1 MKPNKL
7 KYPKNKKAK
16 LNYGSSIVPNVWL
29 YSGIIITLGCLGYFA
44 YRYQQINTTTQA
56 TGKRP
61 ILDNQ
66 VDIDN
71 INSETVTKEQLSPEE
86 LSIAADLDN
95 INVILEEMEQSASQ
109 QNFISVQDISQA
121 KKQKPS
127 KFSSK
132 IKPDSG
138 SDLLKTSQSNT
149 SLPSLSQTIERSSV
163 KTVIESSSSKNQI
176 PSLSRGQDLHSTDN
190 NSKSDNSSLNSVS
203 KLDRQKPSSPE
214 SSLTNNYQ
222 EPGNTVNSNNSN
234 YINNQNG
241 WRSPSEFR
249 RIVGST
255 SNSVD
260 LSPSATNVTNSIQ
273 LPTGKLNDYQ
283 IQLQDYNRLVPR
295 NYSAQPRT
303 NSQYDRTPANNLG
316 SYQLQSPRLD
326 RVEMQNPAVN
336 TTNLPQYR
344 GFSSPINQSN
354 SNNLH
359 NYGLQPSAALQPS
372 NALFE

>member
-16 LNYGSSIVPNVWL
+16 LNYGSSILPNVWL

-44 YRYQQINTTTQA
+44 YRYQQINTTTQ
-56 TGKRP
+56 TTDKRP
-61 ILDNQ
+61 SLDNQ
-66 VDIDN
+66 VDVDN
-71 INSETVTKEQLSPEE
+71 INSETVTKEKLSPEE

-109 QNFISVQDISQA
+109 QNFISVKDISQE
-121 KKQKPS
+121 KKQKLS

-132 IKPDSG
+132 IKQDSG

-149 SLPSLSQTIERSSV
+149 SLPSLSPTIERSSV
-163 KTVIESSSSKNQI
+163 KTVIQSSSSKNQI

-190 NSKSDNSSLNSVS
+190 NSKSDNSSLNSVG

-222 EPGNTVNSNNSN
+222 EPGNTVNSNNLN

-241 WRSPSEFR
+241 WRSLSEFR
-249 RIVGST
+249 GIVGST
-255 SNSVD
+255 STPVD
-260 LSPSATNVTNSIQ
+260 PSPSVTNLTNATQ
-273 LPTGKLNDYQ
+273 LPTGKLRDYQ

-303 NSQYDRTPANNLG
+303 NLPYDRTPANNLG

-326 RVEMQNPAVN
+326 RVEVQNPALN

-359 NYGLQPSAALQPS
+359 NSGLQPSAALQPS